1 MGPIA
6 SRRTFLRTL
15 GASVSLIAGLGTEF
29 YRKVGSSIPASWPM
43 LNYGAANAGAP
54 DTTGPTSSVERK
66 WAVATPTSRAPL
78 SAPAVVNNTM
88 YVSTYDDNGG
98 TLYAIDVPDGE
109 VRWLFPMGSGA
120 ASSPSVSHGTV
131 FVATNDPDA
140 SNPGTVYMI
149 DASDGSAL
157 WSFSSEERILS
168 TPAVIGDTVYLGG
181 LDNRLY
187 ALSPIN
193 GEIEW
198 VYDTGAEIRGS
209 PTVVDGTVYIGTRN
223 ANGSVFAVD
232 ADDGSVEWRSVDET
246 GPVVSSLAVVG
257 GTVYAG
263 TTEGVLWALEAG
275 SEGDG
280 GTPKW
285 TFSSDRPIYSPP
297 VVYEG
302 NVYIQ
307 TDGGSDEDTLYA
319 LDTTDGTLQWSLTAE
334 TFGSAPVAVG
344 GTLYLARNGSHLVA
358 VDADTGRERQQ
369 FELLDPRG
377 FTVVDNVL
385 YAFSGG
391 TDGGTVSALAEPSV
405 SMPTHSP
412 TPTRTPTETPTAGV
426 GGTDYPTPTE
436 SPTPSPTPT
445 RTPTPTQTSSP
456 VDTPTGTPTDSREQG
471 ANMVRQFT
479 GPSPPSS
486 VLVGGS
492 ILGIGGLG
500 ALAYRLRSGGDEA
513 DEGTDVDIDPD
524 LGRAD
529 AAIETAESAADETFA
544 AASNRYDD
552 AVDAYRSALDA
563 LPFDDDRREELEYA
577 LAGARRRRDGFE
589 RLASQREELAE
600 TLETAESHFQTAIA
614 APTSDRVVIPR
625 ERYRQARDAFAEA
638 LDTLDDAEADIL
650 RDGVAVTPDP
660 TVEAPPRNL
669 AEFPGIHPAAEEVLE
684 DLEIE
689 TLGAIQE
696 ADEETLESLQTHE
709 EIDRRLGIRLRAL
722 NWWRGDDELELA
734 DRESIERRR
743 EFADE
748 AYRVHRSA

>member
-1 MGPIA
+1 MGPTA
-6 SRRTFLRTL
+6 SRRNFLRSL
-15 GASVSLIAGLGTEF
+15 GASVSLTAGIATGF
-29 YRKVGSSIPASWPM
+29 YASVGSSMPASWPM
-43 LNYGAANAGAP
+43 LNYNAANAGAP
-54 DTTGPTSSVERK
+54 DTSGPTSSVERK

-109 VRWLFPMGSGA
+109 VRWLFPMGSDV

-131 FVATNDPDA
+131 FVATNDPSA
-140 SNPGTVYMI
+140 SNPGKVYMI
-149 DASDGSAL
+149 DAADGSAL
-157 WSFSSEERILS
+157 WSFSSEQRILS
-168 TPAVIGDTVYLGG
+168 TPAVVDDTVYLGG

-209 PTVVDGTVYIGTRN
+209 PAVVDGTVHIGTKN
-223 ANGSVFAVD
+223 NNGSVFAVD
-232 ADDGSVEWRSVDET
+232 ADDGSVEWRSADET

-263 TTEGVLWALEAG
+263 STDGVLWALETG
-275 SEGDG
+275 SQGEA
-280 GTPKW
+280 GTPRW
-285 TFSSDRPIYSPP
+285 TVSVDAPIYSPP

-302 NVYIQ
+302 SVYIHA
-307 TDGGSDEDTLYA
+307 DGGSDDDTLYA
-319 LDTTDGTLQWSLTAE
+319 LDASDGSLRWSLTAE
-334 TFGSAPVAVG
+334 NFGFAPIRLEG
-344 GTLYLARNGSHLVA
+344 KLYIARNDSHLVA
-358 VDADTGRERQQ
+358 LDARTGDERGQL
-369 FELLDPRG
+369 ELPNPRG
-377 FTVVDNVL
+377 FTVVDNVV
-385 YAFSGG
+385 YAFSGRS
-391 TDGGTVSALAEPSV
+391 DGGTVSALAEPSV

-412 TPTRTPTETPTAGV
+412 TPTRTPTQTPTAGV

-436 SPTPSPTPT
+436 SRTPSPTPT
-445 RTPTPTQTSSP
+445 PTKTSTPSP
-456 VDTPTGTPTDSREQG
+456 EAVDDVPVTATPTDEQG
-471 ANMVRQFT
+471 ANRVRQFT
-479 GPSPPSS
+479 GPAPPPS

-492 ILGIGGLG
+492 VLGIGGLV
-500 ALAYRLRSGGDEA
+500 ALAYRLRSGGDDA
-513 DEGTDVDIDPD
+513 DGGADVNIDPD
-524 LGRAD
+524 LGRAN
-529 AAIETAESAADETFA
+529 AAIETAESAAEEEFA
-544 AASNRYDD
+544 AAANRYDE

-589 RLASQREELAE
+589 RLATQREDVAE

-638 LDTLDDAEADIL
+638 LDTLDEAEADIL

-669 AEFPGIHPAAEEVLE
+669 SEFPGIHPAAEEVLE

-696 ADEETLESLQTHE
+696 ADEETLESIQAHE

-734 DRESIERRR
+734 DRDTIERRR
-743 EFADE
+743 EFAEE
-748 AYRVHRSA
+748 AYRVHRRS